1 MRKYYVMA
9 SFQNES
15 FPIHSLIE
23 YPEVEFK
30 DLTYIDLY
38 TIHKTKEEF
47 FEEIKDMNPTLKN
60 HQLEELD
67 FFIARTTYNQ
77 KDKKHRIRFYDCI
90 FKSNDL
96 ENKTETKILMNLEK
110 LALERSKNVAE
121 KKTIELKETTNFLE
135 FASYLIQRV
144 CSESQIKA
152 FITREESIV
161 DKEIKNNLKQYM
173 YTTDTFRYNK
183 IIKSLRSYKNLRGVC
198 LEYLNYLKPPA
209 ISLKEETENRKTYLY
224 PSEIFGFTYSFQIFL
239 DQVNVY
245 PLDYVP
251 PLTKNELEV
260 LKKEMI
266 MDYIR
271 YRSLENQ
278 NLERYYNEGGLESVM
293 ENMSADELYGMLSDE
308 DKVATG
314 LMNIDEYMSKH
325 QKEIEAYFKKNE
337 HRMK

>member
-9 SFQNES
+9 SFQNEA

-47 FEEIKDMNPTLKN
+47 FEEIKDMNPTLKS

-110 LALERSKNVAE
+110 LALERSKNVTE

-135 FASYLIQRV
+135 FASYLIDIGTHEVRDIYKTLYNKHPKV
-144 CSESQIKA
+144 TIEILWELNSSSCKTVLA
-152 FITREESIV
+152 NT
-161 DKEIKNNLKQYM
+161 KEILSILQFIDQDECWKVEIKELYEANPFGDIISYDWHNL
-173 YTTDTFRYNK
+173 
-183 IIKSLRSYKNLRGVC
+183 IIS
-198 LEYLNYLKPPA
+198 
-209 ISLKEETENRKTYLY
+209 
-224 PSEIFGFTYSFQIFL
+224 IFGDTL
-239 DQVNVY
+239 
-245 PLDYVP
+245 
-251 PLTKNELEV
+251 
-260 LKKEMI
+260 
-266 MDYIR
+266 
-271 YRSLENQ
+271 
-278 NLERYYNEGGLESVM
+278 
-293 ENMSADELYGMLSDE
+293 
-308 DKVATG
+308 
-314 LMNIDEYMSKH
+314 
-325 QKEIEAYFKKNE
+325 
-337 HRMK
+337 